1 MPMPLFF
8 VYNPKP
14 NNAFLSSRELVAMP
28 CRTGSP
34 GEGEIRPY
42 VADSDCRE
50 DIARHQVGAMRWDD
64 TTATATMIYVPPVLR
79 RMGIA
84 TALWRAADRVPLLH
98 GRALTISPHR
108 TVLGDLLCTRRLGI
122 DTPLRSIV
130 LPMTPAAK
138 AAGAAPRQLVP
149 DDRDDFVRDI
159 SKRYDLPVE
168 RVDALCEPTFED
180 AARRLGVERPGTR
193 P

>member
-1 MPMPLFF
+1 MSIPLFF

-28 CRTGSP
+28 CRP
-34 GEGEIRPY
+34 GGPREREIRPY

-64 TTATATMIYVPPVLR
+64 ATAKVTMIYVPPALR
-79 RMGIA
+79 RTGIA

-98 GRALTISPHR
+98 GRTLTPSPHR
-108 TVLGDLLCTRRLGI
+108 TVLGELLCTRRLGI
-122 DTPLRSIV
+122 DAPLQSLV

-138 AAGAAPRQLVP
+138 TAGAALRQLVP

-159 SKRYDLPVE
+159 SKRYDLPAD
-168 RVDALCEPTFED
+168 RVDALCEPTFEA
-180 AARRLGVERPGTR
+180 AARRLEVGRP
-193 P
+193 